1 MTTAPQTP
9 TRPTAAEQAPSL
21 ADLMHDHP
29 RRAPVTLLLVAAN
42 VLVFLA
48 MLASGAGWSHNSNAI
63 QLNWGANFGPA
74 TQDGQWW
81 RLGSA
86 MFLHFGIVH
95 LTLNMWALWDV
106 GRLVERLYGRW
117 RFALLYL
124 ASGVAGNLLSLVLQ
138 GNKAVSGGASGAVFS
153 LYGALLV
160 FLWRE
165 RRHVQRREFRWL
177 FGFAVLFTLATL
189 VMGLVVPGI
198 DNAAHVGGL
207 VCGALLAQVLARPW
221 AGNTRVPPAVSRLA
235 ALGLLGIA
243 VATLVTHIPPPTYR
257 MGDELRAQ
265 AAIRKFLLEDR
276 VLSQRWDSL
285 IDSGRRERLSFDQLA
300 GAIDKRV
307 ASEYQENFEELAGLE
322 LGAGAPSAKT
332 LEVLR
337 NYANLRSDASHALA
351 EGLRTKDAEKIRK
364 ALETAR
370 QAPLLAQRA
379 MAPASAASAASPATS
394 SPRR

>member
-1 MTTAPQTP
+1 MTTVPSHPPDSEAT
-9 TRPTAAEQAPSL
+9 EQAPSL
-21 ADLMHDHP
+21 ADLMHDSP
-29 RRAPVTLLLVAAN
+29 WRAPVTLALVAAN
-42 VLVFLA
+42 LLVFLA
-48 MLASGAGWSHNSNAI
+48 MLANGAGWTHNSNSI
-63 QLNWGANFGPA
+63 QLAWGANFGPA

-124 ASGVAGNLLSLVLQ
+124 GSGVAGNLLSLVLQ

-165 RRHVQRREFRWL
+165 RRHVQKREFRWL
-177 FGFAVLFTLATL
+177 FGFAVLFTLITL
-189 VMGLVVPGI
+189 AMGLVIPGI

-207 VCGALLAQVLARPW
+207 VCGALMAQMLARPW
-221 AGNTRVPPAVSRLA
+221 AGNTRQAPLTGKLV
-235 ALGLLGIA
+235 ALGLLSAA
-243 VATLVTHIPPPTYR
+243 VAVLVTHIPPPAYR

-276 VLSQRWDSL
+276 VLNQRWESL

-300 GAIDKRV
+300 GAIDTRV
-307 ASEYQENFEELAGLE
+307 ASEYQENFEELSGLDI
-322 LGAGAPSAKT
+322 GPGAPSAKT

-351 EGLRTKDAEKIRK
+351 EGLRAKDAEKIRK
-364 ALETAR
+364 ALETSR

-379 MAPASAASAASPATS
+379 ANPASAASAAAS
-394 SPRR
+394 STARP